1 MILISDPCLLFETS
15 AFIEAVSRMKEN
27 YSFAGLYDLRLKL
40 SQKHGIFHISEL
52 LYTEVELDTRKSG
65 EKLFDYVDPKNR
77 QVQIEME
84 QACTAHLKD
93 TGAWLEP
100 RFTQCQFGE
109 AALKTRHL

>member
-1 MILISDPCLLFETS
+1 MTCFIFRNFYTPKLNRIS
-15 AFIEAVSRMKEN
+15 
-27 YSFAGLYDLRLKL
+27 
-40 SQKHGIFHISEL
+40 
-52 LYTEVELDTRKSG
+52 RKSG

-100 RFTQCQFGE
+100 RFRKIHFDEGI
-109 AALKTRHL
+109 LNMKHPLSYR